1 MSTGRKL
8 THFLLSIFKSVFYYQ
23 LKLFSEKKLETARN
37 VAPFKAGKIPPVLS
51 QHKGLQVVSGTDL
64 GQTEGYPYHV
74 LPLMSYSGV

>member
-37 VAPFKAGKIPPVLS
+37 VAPFKAGKIPILS

-64 GQTEGYPYHV
+64 DQTEGYP
-74 LPLMSYSGV
+74 